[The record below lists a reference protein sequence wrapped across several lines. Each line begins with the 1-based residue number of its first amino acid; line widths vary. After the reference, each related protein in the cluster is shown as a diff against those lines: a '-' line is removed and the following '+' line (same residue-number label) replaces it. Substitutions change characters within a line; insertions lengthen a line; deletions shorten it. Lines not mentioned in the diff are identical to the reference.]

1 MELTDEALIAAI
13 RVGDKSGL
21 ALLFR
26 RHQAALHRFCT
37 RLVGPRGDVEDLMQN
52 TFLAAWSNAGSYR
65 GQASAV
71 AWLYGIAA
79 NLHRRSLRSTRRTKT
94 FLERLQWRPG
104 PRPLPIDDEVSNR
117 QLMRRLA
124 SAIDELPHDLRV
136 VFLLCEMEGISG
148 TDAARALGLRPGTVW
163 RRLHDARKRLL
174 SILERGDLR

>member
-1 MELTDEALIAAI
+1 
-13 RVGDKSGL
+13 
-21 ALLFR
+21 
-26 RHQAALHRFCT
+26 
-37 RLVGPRGDVEDLMQN
+37 
-52 TFLAAWSNAGSYR
+52 
-65 GQASAV
+65 
-71 AWLYGIAA
+71 
-79 NLHRRSLRSTRRTKT
+79 
-94 FLERLQWRPG
+94 
-104 PRPLPIDDEVSNR
+104 LPIDDEVSNR